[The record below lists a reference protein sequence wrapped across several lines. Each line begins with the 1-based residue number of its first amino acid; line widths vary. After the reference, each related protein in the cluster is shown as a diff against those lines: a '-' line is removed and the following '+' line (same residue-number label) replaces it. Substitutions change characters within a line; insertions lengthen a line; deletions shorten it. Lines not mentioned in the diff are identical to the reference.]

1 MERFLDKIFVESL
14 SSLIER
20 VIRFL
25 PNLITSIIILLLGFL
40 IGWILK
46 NLVTRFLRIINID
59 RLCDRYGVSQTLQK
73 GGIKDTPSKFTGRF
87 VYWVILL
94 IFMVMSINALNIPAI
109 EHLLSRFFL
118 YLPSIFVA
126 GAIII
131 FGYLLSNFLGRAA
144 LIASVNAGIKISG
157 LIGRLVKL
165 TVFLLSITMAL
176 EQLGIGRGTIISTF
190 IIVFGGIVLALAI
203 AFGLGGKDIAKEYLE
218 KKIKGEEERD
228 EIQHL

>member
-1 MERFLDKIFVESL
+1 ML
-14 SSLIER
+14 
-20 VIRFL
+20 
-25 PNLITSIIILLLGFL
+25 
-40 IGWILK
+40 GWILK
-46 NLVTRFLRIINID
+46 NLAIRFLRIINID
-59 RLCDRYGVSQTLQK
+59 KLCERYSVTQTLQK
-73 GGIKDTPSKFTGRF
+73 GGIKDAPSKFTGRF
-87 VYWVILL
+87 IYWIVLL
-94 IFMVMSINALNIPAI
+94 IFVVMSINALNIPAI
-109 EHLLSRFFL
+109 ENLLSRFLL

-126 GAIII
+126 AAIII

-176 EQLGIGRGTIISTF
+176 EQLGIGRGTIIATF

-218 KKIKGEEERD
+218 KKIKGEEEKD